1 MPIRFPRQAGARS
14 PNAADGS
21 RHGAATLGGCRYW
34 RAPVRSDVN
43 CGRTRQDGYPSRAV
57 VGQATSASTKTAKRI
72 EPDGTR
78 VSSALEAEDGSSRPN
93 MEQLIN

>member
-1 MPIRFPRQAGARS
+1 VDAPRPEVSEIALLTQRGF
-14 PNAADGS
+14 
-21 RHGAATLGGCRYW
+21 
-34 RAPVRSDVN
+34 
-43 CGRTRQDGYPSRAV
+43 V
-57 VGQATSASTKTAKRI
+57 VGQATFARTKTAMRI

>member
-1 MPIRFPRQAGARS
+1 MAPDPVCPIG
-14 PNAADGS
+14 
-21 RHGAATLGGCRYW
+21 
-34 RAPVRSDVN
+34 
-43 CGRTRQDGYPSRAV
+43 AV
-57 VGQATSASTKTAKRI
+57 VGQVTSASTKTAMRI